1 MTKELFK
8 LLVAEFQKLGIN
20 PTKWLGTRTN
30 VKRIAKNTL
39 AKTPIN
45 EFAIQREFEE
55 KGVERILKLFE
66 EEGRYL
72 AQLNDMEGT
81 QLLANLKVANK
92 IVNPAPKPE
101 AGIFFPEGRQ
111 EIHTR

>member
-1 MTKELFK
+1 MRKEIFK
-8 LLVAEFQKLGIN
+8 LIVAEFEKLGIN

-30 VKRIAKNTL
+30 VKRIGKQNL

-72 AQLNDMEGT
+72 AQLNDMEAT
-81 QLLANLKVANK
+81 QL
-92 IVNPAPKPE
+92 
-101 AGIFFPEGRQ
+101 
-111 EIHTR
+111 

>member
-1 MTKELFK
+1 MKKELFK
-8 LLVAEFQKLGIN
+8 LLVAEFEKLGIN

-30 VKRIAKNTL
+30 VKRIGERNLSA
-39 AKTPIN
+39 TPIN
-45 EFAIQREFEE
+45 EFAIKTEFEE

-72 AQLNDMEGT
+72 AQLNDMEAT

-92 IVNPAPKPE
+92 IVNPIPKPE
-101 AGIFFPEGRQ
+101 AGISSCFQSSLARN
-111 EIHTR
+111 